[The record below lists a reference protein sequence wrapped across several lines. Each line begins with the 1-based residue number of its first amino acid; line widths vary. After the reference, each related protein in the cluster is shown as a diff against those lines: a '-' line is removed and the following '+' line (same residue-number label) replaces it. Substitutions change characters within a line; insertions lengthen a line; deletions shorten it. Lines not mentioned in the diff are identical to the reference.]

1 MVPHAPTRRTAA
13 LGWPFVSTV
22 LSALLIAACVVAA
35 GWSALLAARDRL
47 VGNGLLVVL
56 LVAEL
61 LIVAQLVVSLVS
73 IASGDRPDSVPT
85 FLAYAIAEPFVL
97 PVGLF
102 WSQAEKSRSSTLV
115 LTLVCVAAPVMTG
128 RMLQMWS
135 SVHG

>member
-1 MVPHAPTRRTAA
+1 
-13 LGWPFVSTV
+13 VSTV
-22 LSALLIAACVVAA
+22 LSVLLIAACVVAA

-61 LIVAQLVVSLVS
+61 LIVAQLVVSLV
-73 IASGDRPDSVPT
+73 AVARGDRPDSVPT
-85 FLAYAIAEPFVL
+85 FLAYAVAEPFVL

-135 SVHG
+135 AVHG